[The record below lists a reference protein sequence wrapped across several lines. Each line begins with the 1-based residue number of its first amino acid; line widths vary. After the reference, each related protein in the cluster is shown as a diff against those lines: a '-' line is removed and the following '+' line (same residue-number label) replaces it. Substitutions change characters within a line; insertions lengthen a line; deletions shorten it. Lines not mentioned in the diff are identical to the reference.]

1 MTKSSGTIWVG
12 ASRPKG
18 RCAGTGPRNNTLR
31 SFGVLAALSFA
42 GAAYAQT
49 EAAPNG
55 PSTTVTHPTANPE
68 LDGAS
73 TAARNTRVATSD
85 SATVS
90 NGMQVRSQSGDLMG
104 RVSAI
109 VPGDSG
115 DESYV
120 VMADQQGLAS
130 LMPYATA
137 TAMVHND
144 KLVIDRTAFE
154 KAPKVQNTQLEDRSL
169 NGLERK
175 SDEYWKR
182 YAESAD
188 STGPVR
194 R

>member
-1 MTKSSGTIWVG
+1 MHT
-12 ASRPKG
+12 
-18 RCAGTGPRNNTLR
+18 TLR
-31 SFGVLAALSFA
+31 SFSVLAALSFA
-42 GAAYAQT
+42 GAACAQT
-49 EAAPNG
+49 ETAPNG

-73 TAARNTRVATSD
+73 TASRKERLAMSD
-85 SATVS
+85 SAAVAS
-90 NGMQVRSQSGDLMG
+90 GMQVRSESGELMG

-115 DESYV
+115 DKNYV

-130 LMPYATA
+130 LMPYSTA
-137 TAMVHND
+137 TAMLHND

-154 KAPKVQNTQLEDRSL
+154 KAPKVQDTQLEDRSRHA
-169 NGLERK
+169 LERK
-175 SDEYWKR
+175 SDEYWNR
-182 YAESAD
+182 YAMSAD

>member
-1 MTKSSGTIWVG
+1 MHT
-12 ASRPKG
+12 
-18 RCAGTGPRNNTLR
+18 TLR
-31 SFGVLAALSFA
+31 SFSVLAALSFA
-42 GAAYAQT
+42 GAACAQT
-49 EAAPNG
+49 ETAPNG

-73 TAARNTRVATSD
+73 TASRKERLAMSD
-85 SATVS
+85 SAAVS
-90 NGMQVRSQSGDLMG
+90 SGMQVRSESGELMG

-115 DESYV
+115 DKNYV

-130 LMPYATA
+130 LMPYSTA

-154 KAPKVQNTQLEDRSL
+154 KAPKVQDTQLEDRSRHA
-169 NGLERK
+169 LERK
-175 SDEYWKR
+175 SDEYWNR
-182 YAESAD
+182 YAMSAD

>member
-1 MTKSSGTIWVG
+1 MHT
-12 ASRPKG
+12 
-18 RCAGTGPRNNTLR
+18 TLR
-31 SFGVLAALSFA
+31 SFSVLAALSFA
-42 GAAYAQT
+42 GAACAQT
-49 EAAPNG
+49 ETAPNG

-73 TAARNTRVATSD
+73 TASRNERLAMSD
-85 SATVS
+85 SAAVS
-90 NGMQVRSQSGDLMG
+90 SGMQVRSESGELMG

-115 DESYV
+115 DKNYV

-130 LMPYATA
+130 LMPYSTA

-154 KAPKVQNTQLEDRSL
+154 KAPKVQDTQLEDRSRHA
-169 NGLERK
+169 LERK
-175 SDEYWKR
+175 SEEYWNR
-182 YAESAD
+182 YAMSAD

>member
-1 MTKSSGTIWVG
+1 MHIT
-12 ASRPKG
+12 
-18 RCAGTGPRNNTLR
+18 R
-31 SFGVLAALSFA
+31 SFSVLAALSFV
-42 GAAYAQT
+42 GAACAQT
-49 EAAPNG
+49 ETAPNG

-73 TAARNTRVATSD
+73 TASRNTRVATSD
-85 SATVS
+85 SAGVS
-90 NGMQVRSQSGDLMG
+90 NGMQVRSESGDLIG

-109 VPGDSG
+109 IPGDSR
-115 DESYV
+115 DENYV
-120 VMADQQGLAS
+120 VMADQQGMAS
-130 LMPYATA
+130 LIPYSTA
-137 TAMVHND
+137 TAMVHDD

-169 NGLERK
+169 SGLQRK
-175 SDEYWKR
+175 SDEYWNR